1 MKHLARLI
9 FLIPYLLM
17 SVLQNAF
24 AQGKVEHVILIGSD
38 GFGAYAFE
46 NAKVPN
52 LRRLMQEGSWS
63 LQARTVLPSSSAPN
77 WASMVMGAGP
87 ELHGYT
93 KWGSQ
98 SPDLPAR
105 VLDEYGMFPTIYAL
119 LRKGKPNSEIGV
131 IYEWD
136 GIGYLFPKKAVNKD
150 QNCNGDKAL
159 TDAATSY
166 IKEKKPN
173 FLFIHLHDVDSVG
186 HSAGH
191 ATPDYYAAIERTD
204 AYIGN
209 IIKSIEEAGIME
221 KTAIIFTADHGGIN
235 KGHGAVTMQE
245 MQIPWII
252 KGPGIRKNNEIKE
265 SIMTFD
271 TASTIAAIFKLK
283 QPQVWI
289 GRPVNAAFNG
299 KSGH

>member
-1 MKHLARLI
+1 MKFKIRCILAFCFSLI
-9 FLIPYLLM
+9 F
-17 SVLQNAF
+17 NASF
-24 AQGKVEHVILIGSD
+24 SQGRIEHVILIGTD

-46 NAKVPN
+46 NAKIPN
-52 LRRLMQEGSWS
+52 LRKLMKQGSWS

-77 WASMVMGAGP
+77 WASMVMGVGP

-105 VLDEYGMFPTIYAL
+105 ELDEYGMFPTVYAL
-119 LRKGKPNSEIGV
+119 LRKQRPKSEIGV

-150 QNCNGDKAL
+150 QNCDGDIAL
-159 TDAATSY
+159 TKAAKSY
-166 IKEKKPN
+166 IEEKKPN

-186 HSAGH
+186 HNAGH
-191 ATPDYYAAIERTD
+191 GTRQYYEAIERTD
-204 AYIGN
+204 AHIGS
-209 IIKSIEEAGIME
+209 IIESIQQAGIMD

-235 KGHGAVTMQE
+235 KGHGAISMLE

-252 KGPGIRKNNEIKE
+252 AGPGIRKDNQISE

-271 TASTIAAIFKLK
+271 TAATIAALFKLT

-289 GRPVNAAFNG
+289 GRPVRSAF
-299 KSGH
+299 K

>member
-1 MKHLARLI
+1 MKSFFRQL
-9 FLIPYLLM
+9 FLIPLSLFCF
-17 SVLQNAF
+17 QAAF
-24 AQGKVEHVILIGSD
+24 AQGKIEHVILIGSD
-38 GFGAYAFE
+38 GFGAYAFDK
-46 NAKVPN
+46 AKAPN
-52 LRRLMQEGSWS
+52 LRKLMEEGSWT
-63 LQARTVLPSSSAPN
+63 LNARTVLPSSSAPN

-105 VLDEYGMFPTIYAL
+105 ELDEYGMFPTVYGL
-119 LRKGKPNSEIGV
+119 LRKERPKSEIGV

-150 QNCNGDKAL
+150 QNCDGDIAL
-159 TDAATSY
+159 TKAATSY

-186 HSAGH
+186 HNAGH
-191 ATPDYYAAIERTD
+191 GTPEYYAAIERTD
-204 AYIGN
+204 THIGS
-209 IIKSIEEAGIME
+209 IIKSIEEAGIMD

-235 KGHGAVTMQE
+235 KGHGAISMQE

-252 KGPGIRKNNEIKE
+252 AGPGIRKKNEIKE
-265 SIMTFD
+265 SVMTFD
-271 TASTIAAIFKLK
+271 TASTIAALFKLK

-289 GRPVNAAFNG
+289 GRPVKTAF
-299 KSGH
+299 K